1 MKIEKHKCPV
11 CLEFV
16 DMEILG
22 QMDHRPTPPPGVHT
36 IIGQPK
42 FAKGVQHMRPTKHL
56 DCLGRRCPK
65 RGPRGIY
72 PVPGSY

>member
-16 DMEILG
+16 DCEILTEHG
-22 QMDHRPTPPPGVHT
+22 EGSWGSR
-36 IIGQPK
+36 IK
-42 FAKGVQHMRPTKHL
+42 YMRPTKHL

-72 PVPGSY
+72 PVPGTY